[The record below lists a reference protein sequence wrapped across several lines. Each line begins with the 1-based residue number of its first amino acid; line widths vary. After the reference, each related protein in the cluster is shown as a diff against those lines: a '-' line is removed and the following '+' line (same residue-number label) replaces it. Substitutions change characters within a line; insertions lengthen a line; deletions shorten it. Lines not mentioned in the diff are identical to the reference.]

1 MGDMAPS
8 LQPHYRTFIAIAG
21 HSAPVP
27 GIGTLVLVGLP
38 LGRLPSHPGDR
49 FPRFHARAWTGL
61 TPP

>member
-8 LQPHYRTFIAIAG
+8 LQPHYKTFIANTD

-38 LGRLPSHPGDR
+38 LGRLP
-49 FPRFHARAWTGL
+49 
-61 TPP
+61 